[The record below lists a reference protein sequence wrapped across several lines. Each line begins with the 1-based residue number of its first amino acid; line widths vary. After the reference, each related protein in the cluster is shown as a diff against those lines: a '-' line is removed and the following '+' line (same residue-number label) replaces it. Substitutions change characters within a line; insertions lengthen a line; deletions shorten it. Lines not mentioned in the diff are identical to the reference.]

1 MMEFEYK
8 GTYSILVQ
16 IGSLSSSLSLNWS
29 GFLIIYLPLSGMD
42 SWSHLRV
49 ILDIGKI
56 IYHLSFTLINW
67 LHVTKRRR

>member
-8 GTYSILVQ
+8 GMYSILVQ

-29 GFLIIYLPLSGMD
+29 GFLIIYLPLSGLD

-49 ILDIGKI
+49 ILGIGKI